1 MNEKEVEVKDI
12 EITIQAEIPLD
23 LEEFNAMRS

>member
-1 MNEKEVEVKDI
+1 MGDKEIEIKDI

-23 LEEFNAMRS
+23 AEEFNPVRS